1 MIKHGLA
8 FKLTRVILSCTA
20 FIFLAAFGYTYFYS
34 RDQLLRDTRVNA
46 ANLTLAAVNKIET
59 TLNGIEKVP
68 TYVARSLA
76 TQKLGDLPLQREMEN
91 FLSTNPEIFG
101 SAVAFEPYAF
111 DGKTLY
117 YAPYI
122 FRERNTLKRIA
133 LGSSQ
138 YDYFHLDWY
147 QIPRELGR
155 AAWSEPYF
163 DEGGGN
169 IPMATYSI
177 PFYRY
182 VDNRRTFTGVVT
194 ADISLDWLLD
204 IVMKLIPEQ
213 TGYAF
218 LVSRNGVFVIHPNK
232 HYILR
237 ESVFSIA
244 EALDSPELRRIGRHM
259 TRGGEGFVSITRN
272 YASQKI
278 WMYYAPLPSLGW
290 SMGIVFPEEILFAEI
305 QRLNRVKLAIGAA
318 GLSVLFFAIIFIS
331 GKVTR
336 PLRLLAKTTK
346 EISRGNLDLNVPPT
360 ASQDEVGEL
369 TRSFRDMQ
377 TALKEYISD
386 LAETTAAKERI
397 ESELKIAHT
406 IQMSFLP
413 KKFPPFP
420 ENQEFEIFAALEP
433 AREVGGDLYDFF
445 LLDNEHLFFSIGDV
459 SGKGV
464 PAALFMAV
472 TKTLIKGI
480 GSSQGIQP
488 SEILN
493 AVNAEL
499 CIDNESCMF
508 VTLFCGILNFRTG
521 ELRFTNAGHNPP
533 VLVSAEG
540 APRWL
545 EVPPGL
551 ILGIMEDASYD
562 TSLMT
567 LKPGETLL
575 LYTDGIT
582 EAMNKEK
589 QLFSDA
595 ALLETVRS
603 CRSSTLEEL
612 ISSVLTAVRH
622 FAGQEPQSDDI
633 TILALRYRGRP

>member
-8 FKLTRVILSCTA
+8 FKLNRVILASTA
-20 FIFLAAFGYTYFYS
+20 IIFLTAFGYTYLYS
-34 RDQLLRDTRVNA
+34 RNQILRDTQTNA
-46 ANLTLAAVNKIET
+46 AILTMAAINKIET

-68 TYVARSLA
+68 TYVARSLT
-76 TQKLGDLPLQREMEN
+76 TQKLEDLPLQREVED

-111 DGKTLY
+111 DGKALY

-122 FRERNTLKRIA
+122 FREDNRLKRIS
-133 LGSSQ
+133 LGSAQ

-147 QIPRELGR
+147 QIPKELGR
-155 AAWSEPYF
+155 AVWSEPYF

-169 IPMATYSI
+169 ITMATYSV

-182 VDNRRTFTGVVT
+182 VNSKRTFSGVVT
-194 ADISLDWLLD
+194 ADISLDWLLE
-204 IVMKLIPEQ
+204 IVKKLIPEQ

-232 HYILR
+232 DYILR

-244 EALDSPELRRIGRHM
+244 EAQKNPELRLWLH
-259 TRGGEGFVSITRN
+259 
-272 YASQKI
+272 
-278 WMYYAPLPSLGW
+278 YAPLPSLGW
-290 SMGIVFPEEILFAEI
+290 SMGIVFPEDVLFAEI
-305 QRLNRVKLAIGAA
+305 HKLNRVKLVIGAA
-318 GLSVLFFAIIFIS
+318 GLSILFFAIIFIS

-336 PLRLLAKTTK
+336 PLRNLAETTK
-346 EISRGNLDLNVPPT
+346 EIARGNLDLDVPPI
-360 ASQDEVGEL
+360 SSKDEVGEL

-377 TALKEYISD
+377 SALKAYINN
-386 LAETTAAKERI
+386 LAATTAAKERI

-420 ENQEFEIFAALEP
+420 ENKEFEIYATLEP

-445 LLDNEHLFFSIGDV
+445 LLDDEHIFFSIGDV

-472 TKTLIKGI
+472 TKTLIKGF
-480 GSSQGIQP
+480 GSTPGIQP
-488 SEILN
+488 SNILN

-508 VTLFCGILNFRTG
+508 VTMFCGILNFKKG
-521 ELRFTNAGHNPP
+521 ELSFTNAGHNPP

-540 APRWL
+540 IPRWL
-545 EVPPGL
+545 EMPPGFM
-551 ILGIMEDASYD
+551 LGIMEDASYD
-562 TSLMT
+562 TISTT
-567 LKPGETLL
+567 LQPGETLF

-582 EAMNKEK
+582 EAMNGEK

-595 ALLETVRS
+595 ALLETIHS
-603 CRSSTLEEL
+603 CQNSTLEGL
-612 ISSVLTAVRH
+612 ISTVMASVKH
-622 FAGQEPQSDDI
+622 FAGDEPQSDDI
-633 TILALRYRGRP
+633 AVLALRYRGPEI

>member
-8 FKLTRVILSCTA
+8 FKLSRIILSSTA
-20 FIFLAAFGYTYFYS
+20 VIFLTAFGYTYLYS
-34 RDQLLRDTRVNA
+34 RNQILRDTQTNA
-46 ANLTLAAVNKIET
+46 AILTLATINKIET
-59 TLNGIEKVP
+59 TLNGMEKVP
-68 TYVARSLA
+68 AYVARSLA
-76 TQKLGDLPLQREMEN
+76 TQKLEDLPLQREVED

-122 FRERNTLKRIA
+122 FRENNRLKRIP
-133 LGSSQ
+133 LGGAQ

-147 QIPRELGR
+147 QIPKELGR
-155 AAWSEPYF
+155 AVWSEPYF

-169 IPMATYSI
+169 ITMATYSV

-182 VDNRRTFTGVVT
+182 VNKKRTFTGVVT
-194 ADISLDWLLD
+194 ADISLDWLLE
-204 IVMKLIPEQ
+204 IVKKLIPEQ

-232 HYILR
+232 EYILR

-244 EALDSPELRRIGRHM
+244 EAQHNPELRRIGRHM
-259 TRGGEGFVSITRN
+259 TRGGEGFVSLSRN
-272 YASQKI
+272 YADQKV
-278 WMYYAPLPSLGW
+278 WLYYAPLPSLGW
-290 SMGIVFPEEILFAEI
+290 SMGIVFPEDSLFAEI
-305 QRLNRVKLAIGAA
+305 QKLNRVKLAIGTA
-318 GLSVLFFAIIFIS
+318 GLMMLFFAIIFIS

-336 PLRLLAKTTK
+336 PLRNLAETTK
-346 EISRGNLDLNVPPT
+346 EIAKGNLDLNVPPI
-360 ASQDEVGEL
+360 SSKDEVGEL

-377 TALKEYISD
+377 SALKEYISN

-420 ENQEFEIFAALEP
+420 EKKEFEIYATLEP
-433 AREVGGDLYDFF
+433 AREVGGDFYDFF

-480 GSSQGIQP
+480 ASNPGIQP
-488 SEILN
+488 SDMLN

-508 VTLFCGILNFRTG
+508 VTMFCGILNFKTG
-521 ELRFTNAGHNPP
+521 ELFFTNAGHNPP
-533 VLVSAEG
+533 VLVPAEG
-540 APRWL
+540 ISRWL
-545 EVPPGL
+545 EMPPGL
-551 ILGIMEDASYD
+551 ILGIMEDSTYD
-562 TSLMT
+562 TISIT

-582 EAMNKEK
+582 EAMNGEK

-595 ALLETVRS
+595 SLLETVHS
-603 CRSSTLEEL
+603 CPSSTLEGL
-612 ISSVLTAVRH
+612 ISHVMTSVKR
-622 FAGQEPQSDDI
+622 FAGDEPQSDDI
-633 TILALRYRGRP
+633 TVLALRYRGLE